1 MSTADKPPAVQDTVQ
16 GQRVF
21 VRNATGLVKSASA
34 FDMAIFNICGNM
46 VIPFATGLF
55 WAYAI
60 WPRANFPVS
69 IIIGGILCS
78 FTWCCWALLAA
89 TMPRTGGGYIFN
101 SRIIH
106 PSVGF
111 AFDWLLFLSSI
122 LAMALW
128 TTWFSTVALTSAF
141 SVFGSVENSSRATDW
156 SAKVLQE
163 NWTFGLGLLLIFA
176 VFGVAAY
183 SLKASLRMQNITFLV
198 SVAGLGFGSIVLLFT
213 SRSTFINNFNDYAQ
227 PYTKNPDSYH
237 MVINE
242 AAKQGFNSPAVAG
255 YSTADTLAAVFVV
268 MTVSIWAWSSA
279 YMSGEMRGA
288 SSAKR
293 QLKVMAGS
301 GTSQIIVLLVATMI
315 FLHTTGVN
323 FFTSINYLNTIG
335 ANPLPSPPY
344 YTLLVGMVATNPIIV
359 GILVGS
365 FVLGIWAGLWE
376 LIGVTTRPLFAYS
389 FDGVLPY
396 KFADVNQRRHTPI
409 FALGM
414 VGIACVAVH
423 YWATYDNTGFFKIWA
438 YVGLFAFVTM
448 AVTALSAVLLP
459 IRRPDDFAKS
469 SANFKIAGINAV
481 QLAGVGSL
489 ITCAVYFF
497 LVFKYPS
504 VLGTATLTQAWT
516 AVALALGSGF
526 VIFYVSRAIR
536 LRQGVHVD
544 AAFAEIPPD

>member
-1 MSTADKPPAVQDTVQ
+1 
-16 GQRVF
+16 
-21 VRNATGLVKSASA
+21 
-34 FDMAIFNICGNM
+34 MAIFNICGNM

-227 PYTKNPDSYH
+227 PYTRTPT
-237 MVINE
+237 
-242 AAKQGFNSPAVAG
+242 P
-255 YSTADTLAAVFVV
+255 T
-268 MTVSIWAWSSA
+268 IW
-279 YMSGEMRGA
+279 
-288 SSAKR
+288 
-293 QLKVMAGS
+293 
-301 GTSQIIVLLVATMI
+301 
-315 FLHTTGVN
+315 
-323 FFTSINYLNTIG
+323 
-335 ANPLPSPPY
+335 
-344 YTLLVGMVATNPIIV
+344 
-359 GILVGS
+359 
-365 FVLGIWAGLWE
+365 
-376 LIGVTTRPLFAYS
+376 
-389 FDGVLPY
+389 
-396 KFADVNQRRHTPI
+396 
-409 FALGM
+409 
-414 VGIACVAVH
+414 
-423 YWATYDNTGFFKIWA
+423 
-438 YVGLFAFVTM
+438 
-448 AVTALSAVLLP
+448 
-459 IRRPDDFAKS
+459 
-469 SANFKIAGINAV
+469 
-481 QLAGVGSL
+481 
-489 ITCAVYFF
+489 
-497 LVFKYPS
+497 
-504 VLGTATLTQAWT
+504 
-516 AVALALGSGF
+516 
-526 VIFYVSRAIR
+526 
-536 LRQGVHVD
+536 
-544 AAFAEIPPD
+544 

>member
-1 MSTADKPPAVQDTVQ
+1 
-16 GQRVF
+16 
-21 VRNATGLVKSASA
+21 
-34 FDMAIFNICGNM
+34 
-46 VIPFATGLF
+46 
-55 WAYAI
+55 
-60 WPRANFPVS
+60 
-69 IIIGGILCS
+69 
-78 FTWCCWALLAA
+78 
-89 TMPRTGGGYIFN
+89 
-101 SRIIH
+101 
-106 PSVGF
+106 
-111 AFDWLLFLSSI
+111 
-122 LAMALW
+122 
-128 TTWFSTVALTSAF
+128 
-141 SVFGSVENSSRATDW
+141 
-156 SAKVLQE
+156 
-163 NWTFGLGLLLIFA
+163 
-176 VFGVAAY
+176 
-183 SLKASLRMQNITFLV
+183 
-198 SVAGLGFGSIVLLFT
+198 
-213 SRSTFINNFNDYAQ
+213 
-227 PYTKNPDSYH
+227 
-237 MVINE
+237 
-242 AAKQGFNSPAVAG
+242 
-255 YSTADTLAAVFVV
+255 
-268 MTVSIWAWSSA
+268 
-279 YMSGEMRGA
+279 
-288 SSAKR
+288 
-293 QLKVMAGS
+293 
-301 GTSQIIVLLVATMI
+301 
-315 FLHTTGVN
+315 
-323 FFTSINYLNTIG
+323 
-335 ANPLPSPPY
+335 
-344 YTLLVGMVATNPIIV
+344 MVATNPIIV